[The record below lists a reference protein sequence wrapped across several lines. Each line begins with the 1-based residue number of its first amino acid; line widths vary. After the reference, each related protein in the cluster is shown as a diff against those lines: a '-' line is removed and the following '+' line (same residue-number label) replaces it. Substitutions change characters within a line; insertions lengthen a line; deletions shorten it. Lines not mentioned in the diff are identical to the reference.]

1 MEICLQNKNLGKV
14 LLLTSSEALKVQN
27 YSKEFMMIQWKKAV
41 VEDNLSSL
49 TFVVTSSIF
58 FIKKKL
64 FQIRPVF
71 WVVMNAPQIKMS
83 KGVWIKKCVE
93 YEVFPYPLRH
103 SKLSLAFHTADLGA
117 MQYITL
123 HENQGSRAHHVVIL

>member
-27 YSKEFMMIQWKKAV
+27 YPKEFMMIQRKKAV

-58 FIKKKL
+58 FIKKKIVSNKTC
-64 FQIRPVF
+64 F
-71 WVVMNAPQIKMS
+71 
-83 KGVWIKKCVE
+83 
-93 YEVFPYPLRH
+93 
-103 SKLSLAFHTADLGA
+103 LSCNECT
-117 MQYITL
+117 T
-123 HENQGSRAHHVVIL
+123 N

>member
-14 LLLTSSEALKVQN
+14 LLLTSSEAPKVQN

-58 FIKKKL
+58 FIKKKIVSNKTC
-64 FQIRPVF
+64 F
-71 WVVMNAPQIKMS
+71 
-83 KGVWIKKCVE
+83 
-93 YEVFPYPLRH
+93 
-103 SKLSLAFHTADLGA
+103 LSCNECT
-117 MQYITL
+117 T
-123 HENQGSRAHHVVIL
+123 N

>member
-27 YSKEFMMIQWKKAV
+27 YSKEFMMIQRKKAV

-71 WVVMNAPQIKMS
+71 
-83 KGVWIKKCVE
+83 
-93 YEVFPYPLRH
+93 
-103 SKLSLAFHTADLGA
+103 
-117 MQYITL
+117 
-123 HENQGSRAHHVVIL
+123 

>member
-27 YSKEFMMIQWKKAV
+27 YSKEFMMIQRKKAV
-41 VEDNLSSL
+41 VEDNLFSL

-58 FIKKKL
+58 FYKKKL

-71 WVVMNAPQIKMS
+71 
-83 KGVWIKKCVE
+83 
-93 YEVFPYPLRH
+93 
-103 SKLSLAFHTADLGA
+103 
-117 MQYITL
+117 
-123 HENQGSRAHHVVIL
+123 

>member
-27 YSKEFMMIQWKKAV
+27 YSKEFMMIQRKKAV

-58 FIKKKL
+58 FIKKKKIVSNKTC
-64 FQIRPVF
+64 F
-71 WVVMNAPQIKMS
+71 
-83 KGVWIKKCVE
+83 
-93 YEVFPYPLRH
+93 
-103 SKLSLAFHTADLGA
+103 LSCNECT
-117 MQYITL
+117 T
-123 HENQGSRAHHVVIL
+123 N

>member
-27 YSKEFMMIQWKKAV
+27 YSKEFMMIQRKKAV
-41 VEDNLSSL
+41 VEDNLSSP

-71 WVVMNAPQIKMS
+71 
-83 KGVWIKKCVE
+83 
-93 YEVFPYPLRH
+93 
-103 SKLSLAFHTADLGA
+103 
-117 MQYITL
+117 
-123 HENQGSRAHHVVIL
+123 

>member
-27 YSKEFMMIQWKKAV
+27 YSKEFMMIQRKKAV

-58 FIKKKL
+58 FKKKKIVSNKTC
-64 FQIRPVF
+64 F
-71 WVVMNAPQIKMS
+71 
-83 KGVWIKKCVE
+83 
-93 YEVFPYPLRH
+93 
-103 SKLSLAFHTADLGA
+103 LSCNECT
-117 MQYITL
+117 T
-123 HENQGSRAHHVVIL
+123 N

>member
-1 MEICLQNKNLGKV
+1 MEICLQKKNLGKV

-27 YSKEFMMIQWKKAV
+27 YSKEFMMIQRKKAV
-41 VEDNLSSL
+41 VEDNLFSL

-71 WVVMNAPQIKMS
+71 
-83 KGVWIKKCVE
+83 
-93 YEVFPYPLRH
+93 
-103 SKLSLAFHTADLGA
+103 
-117 MQYITL
+117 
-123 HENQGSRAHHVVIL
+123 

>member
-41 VEDNLSSL
+41 VEDNLFSL

-58 FIKKKL
+58 FYKKKIVSNKTC
-64 FQIRPVF
+64 F
-71 WVVMNAPQIKMS
+71 
-83 KGVWIKKCVE
+83 
-93 YEVFPYPLRH
+93 
-103 SKLSLAFHTADLGA
+103 LSYNECT
-117 MQYITL
+117 T
-123 HENQGSRAHHVVIL
+123 N